1 MKKVSA
7 DKFRIIER
15 FGGEIFEDGTH
26 YTVEE
31 LYVVDKKGRREWYE
45 WKHDIE
51 AHGSVFWY
59 TDTFSTIEKA
69 EAEIAKRRKKK
80 VFIPKIVKEI
90 G

>member
-15 FGGEIFEDGTH
+15 FGGEMFEDGTH
-26 YTVEE
+26 YTVDE

-45 WKHDIE
+45 WNYGVD
-51 AHGSVFWY
+51 AHGFTFWH
-59 TDTFSTIEKA
+59 TETFNTIEKA
-69 EAEIAKRRKKK
+69 EAEIAKWRKTK
-80 VFIPKIVKEI
+80 VFIPKVVKEI